1 MNQTIFPERHPH
13 GATALLFVTA
23 IIIFLVSGTV
33 VTLMELP
40 PASLLIIAFT
50 LLGITCVSLL
60 TKNRWWHEVGFRP
73 PYKRRMLWLFWL
85 PFVPVVGNLLDGFS
99 VTDPKQIMLFFV
111 LALLSGFVEETFFR
125 GLMLRTLLPTGIWR
139 AALISA
145 ALFGGMHILNV
156 LSISSPAFALLQV
169 GYAVAIGFG
178 YAALAICTGTIWP
191 LILAHFLTNFAGFMA
206 AGGAGSTGPVA
217 MREMIFAAVYIVLF
231 SSYGVYLL
239 RSERRFS
246 HVNTQTNF

>member
-1 MNQTIFPERHPH
+1 
-13 GATALLFVTA
+13 
-23 IIIFLVSGTV
+23 
-33 VTLMELP
+33 
-40 PASLLIIAFT
+40 
-50 LLGITCVSLL
+50 
-60 TKNRWWHEVGFRP
+60 
-73 PYKRRMLWLFWL
+73 
-85 PFVPVVGNLLDGFS
+85 
-99 VTDPKQIMLFFV
+99 
-111 LALLSGFVEETFFR
+111 
-125 GLMLRTLLPTGIWR
+125 
-139 AALISA
+139 
-145 ALFGGMHILNV
+145 MHILNV

-169 GYAVAIGFG
+169 GYAAAIGFG

-206 AGGAGSTGPVA
+206 AGAAGATGAVA